1 MLVVACAP
9 SASTASPSATAPSAT
24 ATPVAVQYATVES
37 AVQPAGSI
45 LVEMTSWAFKPAD
58 IPLTAGKVVFYL
70 VNPSNEAHS
79 MALQNPAVSIF
90 VVALSANVA
99 AGRSAVFTIDNL
111 PVGVYRVTCPVKAL
125 DGHTTHADLGMVGT
139 ATVR

>member
-1 MLVVACAP
+1 M
-9 SASTASPSATAPSAT
+9 
-24 ATPVAVQYATVES
+24 TPAAVQYTTVES

-45 LVEMTSWAFKPAD
+45 LVEMTNFAFKPAD

-70 VNPSNEAHS
+70 VNPSNQSHS
-79 MALQNPAVSIF
+79 MALQNAAVSIF

-111 PVGVYRVTCPVKAL
+111 PVGVYRVTCPTTGP
-125 DGHTTHADLGMVGT
+125 DGRTPHTDLGMVGT